1 MRLSRSWTWTDPLAE
16 DKERIRKGLSTV
28 LPENVLKEADPALQ
42 RLAKTRPVWSV
53 KPAESASSADF
64 VERML
69 SERGLAAIKEAVV
82 RRRIPLEKIVA
93 AWLDPIPPEPAILAP
108 KRAVTKRERDRILSD
123 IYALKK
129 SLKVLADLG
138 EQPAGYASMRDSRGK
153 EIVLPAVTDPRT
165 AYRAWVDPQPPGKK
179 NLIQVLEEQAESL
192 GLPSTKRDK
201 GLLDTLASYV
211 ERLRVRPAR
220 RPSGFAPSEKAVAR
234 RLGEVARESTR
245 STIHTERQD
254 TEPQFS
260 KPLHELCSQLF
271 WIRWGRTISRKAF
284 ADLVRP
290 HESDL
295 AEN

>member
-1 MRLSRSWTWTDPLAE
+1 M
-16 DKERIRKGLSTV
+16 